1 MLTHTLF
8 FVATFFY
15 APSRA
20 QWTCPQTSHIPAT
33 FRGYFTAGATSVT
46 LTASAVLVTRANDA
60 VADARCIIRAFQS
73 PNNAALLFI
82 TYGNVENA
90 ANDTD
95 TGCATIDI
103 AQQSAVAWAE
113 SLTIAPCPLPP
124 SATSPYG
131 GWSSPAPPDAPCPRK
146 KSQVPQSLQGTGAL
160 PDASGNSPD
169 GLLAVSPSAWSIVT
183 AGSFAS
189 PGCVASVADAGAG
202 VTALTLSARADGRTE
217 ACVWARASADGTSLE
232 YKNGAGEACPLNFTD
247 ATIIPFDFAQRSA
260 AAAPLPSQP
269 VVAAVAF
276 PWQDPSQPVAA
287 RVANLISLLTLEE
300 KASLLNFQSPAIPRL
315 ALPAFSF
322 ETECQ
327 RGVRAPAVPVVP
339 FPSGAA
345 QTATFNSTLAFS
357 IGAATAVQ
365 ARANYNVL
373 AAANKTGG
381 TTCYGPTMNLVRH
394 PTWGRVNEMLGG
406 EDPHLTGALASAFAR
421 GLQSLRAPS
430 AAPGEELWAI
440 STVAKHLAVYSGP
453 EGMYGDRS
461 DEMPGM
467 VDARYNSTSTLS
479 EREYREYYLPA
490 WRTVVVDGGATGFMS
505 SYQAL
510 NLTDLTP
517 ATAARMAELG
527 YAPNTPIPDTANTIL
542 LTDEVRG
549 QWRAPGY
556 VISDSGAVA
565 CTATCR
571 QSKNGGM
578 RGHQF
583 AANASDA
590 AVRALVAGVDL
601 EISCCG
607 IPFTFPTLPD
617 SVRAG
622 ILSESLLDRALGRT
636 LPWRFS
642 TGALNPPSADPWAA
656 LGAADMATP
665 GMRDLAADAARQGVT
680 LLKNIGGTLPLS
692 PAALAGRFV
701 AVVGPN
707 ADDPLAMMGS
717 YGYIPIDGSIVTPF
731 AGLADALPG
740 STVSLL
746 ADPLCSNVVNC
757 SAYSPSVVAS
767 AAAADVIV
775 LVLGASAAINSYTC
789 AANESYNEKE
799 ECDRHDAALPGAQL
813 PLLQAIA
820 ALGRPLVLILASGG
834 ALEVDWAAA
843 SPDVHAIIHA
853 PYLGVAAGTA
863 LADVLIGAQSPSGR
877 LAASWY
883 TSAGLAAIGGIQ
895 EYRMRADGVYPGRTY
910 LWTDPALVQFPF
922 GFGLSFANFSYTV
935 AASTATAAPCDN
947 VTITVTVM
955 NASPFDADEVVQAY
969 ASLPDASFVA
979 PARALVG
986 FARIRVPALGLA
998 RVALQVTPRAR
1009 SILREGDLVRVVEP
1023 GRVLLWVGGCSA
1035 PALAPGAAAD
1045 FTVVGAAVSVDSCE
1059 A

>member
-1 MLTHTLF
+1 MARAL
-8 FVATFFY
+8 VA
-15 APSRA
+15 ALLASAAA
-20 QWTCPQTSHIPAT
+20 QWTCPSTSHVPPS
-33 FRGYFTAGATSVT
+33 FRGYFTAGDSSIT
-46 LTASAVLVTRANDA
+46 LTPSAVLVARAGDA
-60 VADARCIIRAFQS
+60 VADARCVVRAFQN
-73 PNNAALLFI
+73 PNNAAELYL
-82 TYGNVENA
+82 TYGNDGNA

-95 TGCATIDI
+95 TGCATINL
-103 AQQSAVAWAE
+103 ALPSAVAWAE
-113 SLTIAPCPLPP
+113 ALSISPCPLPP

-131 GWSSPAPPDAPCPRK
+131 GWSSPAPPAAPCPGK
-146 KSQVPQSLQGTGAL
+146 APVPRSLRGAGAL
-160 PDASGNSPD
+160 PDATGSAPD
-169 GLLAVSPSAWSIVT
+169 GLLAVSASAWSNVS

-189 PGCVASVADAGAG
+189 PGCVAAVADAGAG
-202 VTALTLSARADGRTE
+202 VTALTLSARADGRVE
-217 ACVWARASADGTSLE
+217 ACVWARAGADGATLE
-232 YKNGAGEACPLNFTD
+232 YKNGAGAACPRDFAG
-247 ATIIPFDFAQRSA
+247 ATTIPFVFASRAADARVSA
-260 AAAPLPSQP
+260 
-269 VVAAVAF
+269 
-276 PWQDPSQPVAA
+276 PWQDPTKPVAA

-300 KASLLNFQSPAIPRL
+300 KASLLNFHSPAIPRL

-327 RGVRAPAVPVVP
+327 RGVRAPAVPVVA

-345 QTATFNSTLAFS
+345 QTATFNASLAFA

-365 ARANYNVL
+365 ARANFNLLV
-373 AAANKTGG
+373 AADKSGG

-406 EDPHLTGALASAFAR
+406 EDPTLTGTLAAAFAR

-440 STVAKHLAVYSGP
+440 ATVAKHLAVYSGP

-461 DEMPGM
+461 DDMPGM
-467 VDARYNSTSTLS
+467 VDARYNSTTSLS

-490 WRTVVVDGGATGFMS
+490 WRAVVVDGGAIGFMS

-510 NLTDLTP
+510 NLTSVTP

-527 YAPNTPIPDTANTIL
+527 YAPNTPIPDTANTML
-542 LTDEVRG
+542 LTDEVRAK
-549 QWRAPGY
+549 WRAPGY

-571 QSKNGGM
+571 QSMNGGM

-622 ILSESLLDRALGRT
+622 ILAESLLDRSLGRT

-665 GMRDLAADAARQGVT
+665 AMRDLAADAARQGVT
-680 LLKNIGGTLPLS
+680 LLKNTGGMLPLS
-692 PAALAGRFV
+692 TAALAGRV
-701 AVVGPN
+701 IAVLGPN

-717 YGYIPIDGSIVTPF
+717 YGYIPTDGSIVTPY
-731 AGLADALPG
+731 AGIAAAFPG
-740 STVSLL
+740 ATVSLL

-757 SAYSPSVVAS
+757 TAFTPSVVAS
-767 AAAADVIV
+767 AAGADVIV
-775 LVLGASAAINSYTC
+775 VVLGASAAINSYTC
-789 AANESYNEKE
+789 AAKENYNEKE
-799 ECDRHDAALPGAQL
+799 ECDRSSAALPGAQL
-813 PLLQAIA
+813 PLLQALA
-820 ALGRPLVLILASGG
+820 ALGRPLVLVLASGG

-843 SPDVHAIIHA
+843 APAVRAIVYA

-863 LADVLIGAQSPSGR
+863 IADVIVGSQSPAGR
-877 LAASWY
+877 LSATWY
-883 TSAGLAAIGGIQ
+883 TAAGLAAIGGIQ
-895 EYRMRADGVYPGRTY
+895 EYRMRPDGMYPGRTY
-910 LWTDPALVQFPF
+910 LWTAPALVQFPF
-922 GFGLSFANFSYTV
+922 GFGLTFANFSY
-935 AASTATAAPCDN
+935 AATTSSVNAAPCDN
-947 VTITVTVM
+947 ITVTATVT
-955 NASPFDADEVVQAY
+955 NASPFDADEVVQLY
-969 ASLPDASFVA
+969 ASLPDASIVA
-979 PARALVG
+979 PARTLVS
-986 FARIRVPALGLA
+986 FARNRAPAHGSA
-998 RVALQVTPRAR
+998 RVELQVTPRAR
-1009 SILREGDLVRVVEP
+1009 SVLREGDLARVVEP
-1023 GRVLLWVGGCSA
+1023 GRVLLWVGGCSDA
-1035 PALAPGAAAD
+1035 ARAPGAAAS
-1045 FTVVGAAVSVDSCE
+1045 FTVAGAAVSVDTCE